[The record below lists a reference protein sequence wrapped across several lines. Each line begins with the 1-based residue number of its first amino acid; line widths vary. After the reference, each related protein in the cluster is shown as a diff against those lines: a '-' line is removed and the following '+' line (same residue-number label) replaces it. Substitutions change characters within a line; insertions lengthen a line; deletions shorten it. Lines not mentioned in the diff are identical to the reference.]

1 MNYYRTINY
10 EGQTKTLKLEIG
22 YEEHGTH
29 FPATR
34 ETPEEFPELEVKEVY
49 FEETDIYE
57 ILTDEQ
63 IEEITNKLNEQ
74 IYE

>member
-1 MNYYRTINY
+1 MNYETINY

-22 YEEHGTH
+22 YKTYGSY

-34 ETPEEFPELEVKEVY
+34 ETPEEYPDVEVEEV
-49 FEETDIYE
+49 FLNDVDIYE

-63 IEEITNKLNEQ
+63 LDEITNILTEQ
-74 IYE
+74 IF